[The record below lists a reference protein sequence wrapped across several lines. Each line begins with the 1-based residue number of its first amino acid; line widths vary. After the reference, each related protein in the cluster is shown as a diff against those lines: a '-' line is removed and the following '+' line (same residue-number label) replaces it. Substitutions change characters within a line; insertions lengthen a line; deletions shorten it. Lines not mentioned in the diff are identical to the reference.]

1 MSRAHL
7 TLEERI
13 GIEVFAHMGMIAEQL
28 PPALARHHSTISS
41 KLRQGSSKSGQTRL
55 LRPDC

>member
-1 MSRAHL
+1 MSRVHL

-41 KLRQGSSKSGQTRL
+41 KLHQGSSKSGQTRL

>member
-1 MSRAHL
+1 
-7 TLEERI
+7 
-13 GIEVFAHMGMIAEQL
+13 MGMIAEQL

-41 KLRQGSSKSGQTRL
+41 KLHQGSANSGQTRL